1 MQRRFAISLVVLV
14 IFPLLSCRKH
24 DALSNIRHGDFSI
37 VCKDTYRGQLRF
49 VGEGKE
55 HKGFV
60 DALRREIERNSDVL
74 DLISERFYTI
84 PYYAYRFKFAAVDER
99 KNLMVLRYFARII
112 EHPVYAGY
120 QIQFLFDLESQKL
133 VRVYTSEVPLE

>member
-1 MQRRFAISLVVLV
+1 MKRSILILWAVAFIYPFVACKKQ
-14 IFPLLSCRKH
+14 
-24 DALSNIRHGDFSI
+24 DALSKIQSGDFSI
-37 VCKDTYRGQLRF
+37 VCKDTYRGQPRF
-49 VGEGKE
+49 LGEGKE

-84 PYYAYRFKFAAVDER
+84 PYQSYRFKFAALDEE
-99 KNLMVLRYFARII
+99 KNIIVLRYFARII

-120 QIQFLFDLESQKL
+120 QIQFLFDFESQRL
-133 VRVYTSEVPLE
+133 LRVYTSEVPLE